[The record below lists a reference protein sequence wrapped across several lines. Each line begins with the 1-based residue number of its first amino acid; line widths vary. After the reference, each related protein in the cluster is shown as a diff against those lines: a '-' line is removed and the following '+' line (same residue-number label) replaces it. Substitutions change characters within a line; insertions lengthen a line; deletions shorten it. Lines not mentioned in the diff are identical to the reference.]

1 MPNLHDL
8 SPQQQEQLP
17 VQRDDL
23 TKSFK
28 EVVDTAMSLAGTSNF
43 HLAGLPRLATEAT
56 ATFEENGANGVV
68 VPLVLMGVDGTV
80 FEFRM
85 DKSEALAFAID
96 ILRCLQ

>member
-1 MPNLHDL
+1 MPNLHEL
-8 SPQQQEQLP
+8 SPQQLAQLP

-23 TKSFK
+23 AKSFK

-56 ATFEENGANGVV
+56 TGFEENGTSGVT
-68 VPLVLMGVDGTV
+68 VPVALMGVDGTV